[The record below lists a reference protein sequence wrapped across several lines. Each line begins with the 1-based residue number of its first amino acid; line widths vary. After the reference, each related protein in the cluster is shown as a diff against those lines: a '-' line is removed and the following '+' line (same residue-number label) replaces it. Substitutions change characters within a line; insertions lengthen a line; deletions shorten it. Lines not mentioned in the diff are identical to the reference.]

1 MDQKDTKTAKKPVA
15 EQVIKDRPAPAA
27 QTAPDGGVTLR
38 VGVGL
43 FHKPRNVSLSGSE
56 TVNDVRHLLG
66 VPAEYVAV
74 VPGRGVADGGCAVC
88 EAVDE
93 GEELLFVPLTAGG
106 LRMGGT

>member
-1 MDQKDTKTAKKPVA
+1 MVQNDEKTMKKPVT
-15 EQVIKDRPAPAA
+15 EQKMEDAPATPVP
-27 QTAPDGGVTLR
+27 TAADGGVTLR

-74 VPGRGVADGGCAVC
+74 IPGRGVAEGGCAVC

-106 LRMGGT
+106 SR